1 MKGLAS
7 YFTKRVVFAVV
18 TIFIIISFNF
28 FLFRILPGNPI
39 ELLYRN
45 PMLTKAQIDAL
56 YHQFGLDKP
65 LWEQFLIYI
74 YNSLTGNLGISFYY
88 KQPVTNVLIPA
99 LENSL
104 ILLVPATI
112 LSIALGIITGIV
124 SAWHR
129 GTKLD
134 FALLGSALAFYTMPT
149 FWLGS
154 IFIIVALYIGGIPVS
169 GMYSLGLNYTGII
182 PRIMDLLSHLMLP
195 LITLTLVLYGEFT
208 IIMRNS
214 LIDVFTEDYI
224 VTAKAKGADDK
235 RIIWEHAY
243 PNALLPMVSIIAIN
257 FGLVVA
263 GAVLTE
269 TVFSW
274 PGIGLMIYDAIIS
287 RDYPILQGAFL
298 IISITVVIANLIADF
313 VYSYLD
319 PRIRY
324 K

>member
-7 YFTKRVVFAVV
+7 YFARRTVFAVV

-45 PMLTKAQIDAL
+45 PMLTKDQIDAL

-65 LWEQFLIYI
+65 LWEQFFIYI
-74 YNSLTGNLGISFYY
+74 INSLTGNLGISFYY

-104 ILLVPATI
+104 ILLIPATV
-112 LSIALGIITGIV
+112 LSIALGIITGVI
-124 SAWHR
+124 SAWRR

-154 IFIIVALYIGGIPVS
+154 IFIIVALHIGGIPVS
-169 GMYSLGLNYTGII
+169 GMYSLGFNYTGII
-182 PRIMDLLSHLMLP
+182 PRILDLLSHLMLP

-224 VTAKAKGADDK
+224 VTAKAKGADES
-235 RIIWEHAY
+235 RIIWKHAY

-324 K
+324 R

>member
-1 MKGLAS
+1 MKSLAS
-7 YFTKRVVFAVV
+7 YFVKRTVFAVV

-45 PMLTKAQIDAL
+45 PMLTKDQIDAL
-56 YHQFGLDKP
+56 YHEFGLDKP
-65 LWEQFLIYI
+65 LWEQFFIYLL
-74 YNSLTGNLGISFYY
+74 NSITGNLGISFYY
-88 KQPVTNVLIPA
+88 KQPVTNILIPA

-104 ILLVPATI
+104 ILLIPATI
-112 LSIALGIITGIV
+112 LSIVLGIITGVI

-129 GTKLD
+129 GTKVDLT
-134 FALLGSALAFYTMPT
+134 LLGSALALYTMPT

-154 IFIIVALYIGGIPVS
+154 IFIIIALHIGGIPVS
-169 GMYSLGLNYTGII
+169 GMYSLGVYYNGII
-182 PRIMDLLSHLMLP
+182 PRMLDLLSHLMLP

-224 VTAKAKGADDK
+224 VTAKAKGSDDK
-235 RIIWEHAY
+235 RIIWKHAY

-287 RDYPILQGAFL
+287 RDYPILQGAFI

-313 VYSYLD
+313 IYSFLD